1 MKCIFLKLRSRKYQK
16 YFYCTKLKKEI
27 TVSCCRECVNKEYK
41 SIERKITKNRSI
53 NTLKRKKEN
62 IRSINK
68 NAQYSQKKVH
78 KPMKKRRNA
87 QLNVKK
93 STYNYVIERDK
104 YSCRLCGSTTTLQL
118 HHIHGRGKD
127 KTNDVK
133 NCIMLCCHCHLDV
146 VHKNQKYWRPILDE
160 IIKKG
165 TDI

>member
-1 MKCIFLKLRSRKYQK
+1 MNNYCIN
-16 YFYCTKLKKEI
+16 LKKRKGKPF
-27 TVSCCRECVNKEYK
+27 CCKRQNSINLSECNGCINKEYK
-41 SIERKITKNRSI
+41 SIERKNPK
-53 NTLKRKKEN
+53 

-68 NAQYSQKKVH
+68 NAQNSKKIVH
-78 KPMKKRRNA
+78 KSMKKRRNA

-93 STYNYVIERDK
+93 STYNYVINRDK

-127 KTNDVK
+127 KTNNIN
-133 NCIMLCCHCHLDV
+133 NCIMLCSHCHLNI
-146 VHKNQKYWRPILDE
+146 VHKNQKYWRHILDD